1 MKIFLLVSSILVATV
16 AQLASSELRVIC
28 YWPNWDISRN
38 DDYKHTP
45 EDIDPTLCTHIHYAF
60 MVLDEKNLKP
70 VDSNGSPQ
78 VDLYN
83 RINALKQKNP
93 NMKHV
98 MSIGG
103 WGDKSSKYSH
113 AVENLEK
120 RKVFRQHLIEYMQ
133 KYKFDGLD
141 IDWEYPVCWQGNCTA
156 GPPSDKNNLAEFAH
170 VSCRKLN

>member
-1 MKIFLLVSSILVATV
+1 MRILLLISTLFFASL

-28 YWPNWDISRN
+28 YWPNGDTKRN
-38 DDYKHTP
+38 DDFRHTP

-60 MVLDEKNLKP
+60 MLLDEQHMKP

-93 NMKHV
+93 NLKHV

-113 AVENLEK
+113 VIGNVEK
-120 RKVFRQHLIEYMQ
+120 RKVFKQHLIEYMQ

-141 IDWEYPVCWQGNCTA
+141 IDWEYPVCWQGDCNA
-156 GPPSDKNNLAEFAH
+156 GPPSDKTNLAIFVR
-170 VSCRKLN
+170 VSCNK